1 MKKDELLKCLQEALK
16 KGELK
21 DPSIIAKVE
30 CADERVF
37 ENWNGD
43 MTKMWGGAHT
53 WRYSNPDPKS
63 PEQVASEAK
72 ATEQAQ
78 KEISEIPEHMHDH
91 YKGMRRGGLYMGSK
105 GMGHQAAKDV
115 LNIVMHNPKNLH
127 TAAAILMDRGHN
139 ASQARKVLGDIAA
152 SHKKQVGE

>member
-1 MKKDELLKCLQEALK
+1 MKKRELLEKLLKDQREGKLRDPKFITKIELQMKDEEELK
-16 KGELK
+16 K
-21 DPSIIAKVE
+21 
-30 CADERVF
+30 
-37 ENWNGD
+37 
-43 MTKMWGGAHT
+43 MYGGAHR
-53 WRYSNPDPKS
+53 WSYSNLS
-63 PEQVASEAK
+63 PEQVAANAK
-72 ATEQAQ
+72 ESEQAQ

-115 LNIVMHNPKNLH
+115 LNVVMHNPKNLH

-152 SHKKQVGE
+152 SHKKQLGE